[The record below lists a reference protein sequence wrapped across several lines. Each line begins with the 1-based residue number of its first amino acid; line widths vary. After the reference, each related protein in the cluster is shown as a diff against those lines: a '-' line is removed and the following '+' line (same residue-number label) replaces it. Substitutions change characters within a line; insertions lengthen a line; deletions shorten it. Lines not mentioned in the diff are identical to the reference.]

1 MRERGV
7 ARRVRDGRWYT
18 ATAMSR
24 TAVRCALTVILTLTL
39 AMAAAPVVHQHR
51 GDAPAFYDADC
62 PLSQLAASWSE
73 IGLARAI
80 DLIQPLPALDIA
92 LPWTAGHGSATLELP
107 FSPRG
112 PPIPA

>member
-1 MRERGV
+1 MRR
-7 ARRVRDGRWYT
+7 
-18 ATAMSR
+18 
-24 TAVRCALTVILTLTL
+24 ALTVILALTL
-39 AMAAAPVVHQHR
+39 VTAAAPVVHQHR

-73 IGLARAI
+73 VGLAPAV
-80 DLIQPLPALDIA
+80 DLIQPLLALDVG
-92 LPWTAGHGSATLELP
+92 LPWTPGDGSATLELP